1 MRKQAVTKL
10 RAIFPPERVSTSP
23 EDLVTCSY
31 DASRQEFL
39 ADAVAWPRTTDEV
52 SQVMRLASEEGFPV
66 YPRGAGSGMSGGAL
80 PVRGGVVLD
89 FSKMNR
95 LLERRPE
102 DRLAICEPGIT
113 LGELEEKL
121 KADGV
126 FFPPDPA
133 SYEFATLGG
142 AVAECAGGLRAV
154 KYGVTR
160 DYVVGLEVVL
170 PSGEVIETGRAVIK
184 SVAGYDITRL
194 LAGSEGTLGIFTK
207 IVVRVLPIPE
217 RIVAL
222 LGYFRDEDAAIACAQ
237 SILASRV
244 LPRAMEFMDR
254 GSLECVSRYRDFGMP
269 EEAGSSLLVE
279 FDGAA
284 SAVEAEAEKCEAV
297 FSRHAAMGV
306 ERAES
311 EEEREDLWSLR
322 RSVSPALFQHAPVKL
337 NEDVC
342 VPISRLREALAEFRS
357 ISDRLSVDIINFG
370 HAGDGNIH
378 VNVMVDEKDPEAVE
392 RGEDAVRQVFEAA
405 VRFGGSIS
413 GEHGIG
419 NVKARFLSLEV
430 SPKEMELM
438 RSLKKVFDPKGIL
451 NPGKIFVEADG

>member
-1 MRKQAVTKL
+1 
-10 RAIFPPERVSTSP
+10 
-23 EDLVTCSY
+23 
-31 DASRQEFL
+31 
-39 ADAVAWPRTTDEV
+39 
-52 SQVMRLASEEGFPV
+52 
-66 YPRGAGSGMSGGAL
+66 
-80 PVRGGVVLD
+80 
-89 FSKMNR
+89 
-95 LLERRPE
+95 
-102 DRLAICEPGIT
+102 
-113 LGELEEKL
+113 
-121 KADGV
+121 
-126 FFPPDPA
+126 
-133 SYEFATLGG
+133 
-142 AVAECAGGLRAV
+142 
-154 KYGVTR
+154 
-160 DYVVGLEVVL
+160 
-170 PSGEVIETGRAVIK
+170 
-184 SVAGYDITRL
+184 
-194 LAGSEGTLGIFTK
+194 
-207 IVVRVLPIPE
+207 
-217 RIVAL
+217 
-222 LGYFRDEDAAIACAQ
+222 
-237 SILASRV
+237 
-244 LPRAMEFMDR
+244 
-254 GSLECVSRYRDFGMP
+254 
-269 EEAGSSLLVE
+269 
-279 FDGAA
+279 
-284 SAVEAEAEKCEAV
+284 
-297 FSRHAAMGV
+297 MGV

-392 RGEDAVRQVFEAA
+392 RGEDAVREVFEAA